1 MAKVT
6 PKLQELLMLTAQQ
19 QASDLHLGVGRYPI
33 IRLNGQLTPLT
44 NYKILDNDDLRN
56 LVGEFLNQEQ
66 LEKLTREQELDLS
79 YSLEEKARFRANVYH
94 ERGGLAIAMRHLPA
108 QISTI
113 EELNLPSVLHIFT
126 KAKHGFVLVTGPTGE
141 GKSTTLASMIDEINH
156 TRNEHIITIEDPI
169 EYVFTPDRSIID
181 QREVGKDT
189 KSFYKA
195 LRSTFREDTDVIM
208 IGEMRDPETMAATVT
223 AAETGHLVFST
234 LHTNDAAQTVDR
246 IVDSFPSAQQNQI
259 RIQLASSLLGI
270 ISQRLISRVEGGL
283 IPAVEVLIADT
294 AVSNLIREKKTHQL
308 NTVIETGSE
317 KGMISLNHS
326 LSDLVEQGLIS
337 MENAE
342 KYSLNPTELRMLIRK

>member
-1 MAKVT
+1 MAKIT
-6 PKLQELLMLTAQQ
+6 PKLQELLTLTAQQ

-33 IRLNGQLTPLT
+33 IRLYGQLTPLT
-44 NYKILDNDDLRN
+44 NYKILDNDDVKN
-56 LVGEFLNQEQ
+56 LVGEFLNKEQ
-66 LEKLTREQELDLS
+66 LEKLERDQELDVS
-79 YSLEEKARFRANVYH
+79 YSLEEKARFRANVYYQ
-94 ERGGLAIAMRHLPA
+94 RGGLAIAMRHLPA
-108 QISTI
+108 RISTI
-113 EELNLPSVLHIFT
+113 EELNLPAALHIFT
-126 KAKHGFVLVTGPTGE
+126 KAKQGFVLVTGPTGE

-156 TRNEHIITIEDPI
+156 TRNEHIIAIEDPI
-169 EYVFTPDRSIID
+169 EYVFIPDNSIID

-195 LRSTFREDTDVIM
+195 LRSTFREDADVIM
-208 IGEMRDPETMAATVT
+208 IGEMRDPETMAAAVT

-246 IVDSFPSAQQNQI
+246 IIDSFPSSQQNQI

-283 IPAVEVLIADT
+283 IPAVEILIADT

-317 KGMISLNHS
+317 KGMISLNRS
-326 LSDLVEQGLIS
+326 LIELVEQGLIS

-342 KYSLNPTELRMLIRK
+342 KYSMNPTELRMLIRK